1 MIEENGK
8 NFDKDED
15 AASKDSG
22 SEQKVGDEVENKPP
36 KKREPDI
43 KVKPPKKRELSMRFL
58 LEDMIHRGASDL
70 HITVGAPPV
79 FRLDGS
85 LHKMA
90 ADIVTEDAAKRFAY
104 SIMTEKQKQ
113 QFEENWEIDL
123 SFGVKGLSRFRCNVF
138 LQRGS
143 VALAVRAVPFKIHTL
158 EELGIPPKVSEFSDY
173 PRGLILICGPTGSG
187 KSTTLAA
194 IIDKINR
201 ERHEHILT
209 VEDPIEFVHRH
220 KNCIVNQREVHS
232 DTLSFSRALKYA
244 LREDP
249 DIVLIG
255 EMRDLET
262 ISSALTIA
270 ETGHLAFATLHTN
283 SASETIN
290 RIIDVFPTNQQT
302 QVRVQLSFV
311 LQAVLV
317 QTLVPKVGGGRIVCT
332 ELMIAT
338 PAIRAQIRDD
348 KVHQLYSTIQSGGK
362 YGMQTMNMSLAERYL
377 DGVITLEDC
386 MGRSP
391 DPQELNDIITRK
403 KLQSDGIEGNM

>member
-1 MIEENGK
+1 M
-8 NFDKDED
+8 
-15 AASKDSG
+15 
-22 SEQKVGDEVENKPP
+22 GDGVENKPP

-90 ADIVTEDAAKRFAY
+90 ADIVTEDSAKRFAY

-201 ERHEHILT
+201 EQHLHILT

-403 KLQSDGIEGNM
+403 RLQSEGVEDNM

>member
-1 MIEENGK
+1 
-8 NFDKDED
+8 
-15 AASKDSG
+15 
-22 SEQKVGDEVENKPP
+22 
-36 KKREPDI
+36 
-43 KVKPPKKRELSMRFL
+43 MRL
-58 LEDMIHRGASDL
+58 LLDDMIHRGASDL
-70 HITVGAPPV
+70 HITVGSPPV
-79 FRLDGS
+79 FRLDGK

-90 ADIVTEDAAKRFAY
+90 ANIVSEDAAKKFAY

-113 QFEENWEIDL
+113 QFEENWEVDL
-123 SFGVKGLSRFRCNVF
+123 SFGIKGLSRFRCNVF

-143 VALAVRAVPFKIHTL
+143 VALAVRAIPFKIHTL
-158 EELGIPPKVSEFSDY
+158 EELGLPESVGRFADY
-173 PRGLILICGPTGSG
+173 PRGLILVCGPTGSG

-232 DTLSFSRALKYA
+232 DTVSFSRALKYA

-249 DIVLIG
+249 DVVLIG

-283 SASETIN
+283 SAAETIN

-311 LQAVLV
+311 LQAVLT
-317 QTLVPKVGGGRIVCT
+317 QTLVPKIGGGRVVAS
-332 ELMIAT
+332 EVMVAT
-338 PAIRAQIRDD
+338 PAVRAQIRDD
-348 KVHQLYSTIQSGGK
+348 KIHQLYSTIQAGGK
-362 YGMQTMNMSLAERYL
+362 FGMQTLNSALADRYL

-391 DPQELNDIITRK
+391 DPQELNDIITRRK
-403 KLQSDGIEGNM
+403 AKDEAENKR

>member
-1 MIEENGK
+1 
-8 NFDKDED
+8 
-15 AASKDSG
+15 
-22 SEQKVGDEVENKPP
+22 
-36 KKREPDI
+36 
-43 KVKPPKKRELSMRFL
+43 
-58 LEDMIHRGASDL
+58 
-70 HITVGAPPV
+70 VGAPPV

-90 ADIVTEDAAKRFAY
+90 ADIVTEEIAKRFAY

-113 QFEENWEIDL
+113 QFEENWEVDL
-123 SFGVKGLSRFRCNVF
+123 SFGIKGLSRFRCNVF

-158 EELGIPPKVSEFSDY
+158 EELGLTETVGKFSDY
-173 PRGLILICGPTGSG
+173 PRGLVLVCGPTGSG

-209 VEDPIEFVHRH
+209 VEDPIEFVHKH

-232 DTLSFSRALKYA
+232 DTISFSRALKYA

-283 SASETIN
+283 SAAETIN

-311 LQAVLV
+311 LQAVLT
-317 QTLVPKVGGGRIVCT
+317 QTLVQKIGGGRVVAT
-332 ELMIAT
+332 EIMIAT

-348 KVHQLYSTIQSGGK
+348 KIHQLYSSLQAGGK
-362 YGMQTMNMSLAERYL
+362 YGMNTLNTSLAQRYL

-391 DPQELNDIITRK
+391 DPQELNDIIARK
-403 KLQSDGIEGNM
+403 RIQAGGD